1 MSSPEQE
8 FTFDVDGVAGDV
20 LNGADQESGEQE
32 IDIPETDFASF
43 SKSDFAKFLKE
54 LAQEPDTRRADKQL
68 RDLKP
73 ALDELREQARE
84 IALNRFMAEGGKAED
99 FSIRKDDD
107 DLVIDGEIKLLR
119 EKSMR
124 FGREQEENK
133 KANLNK
139 KTELL
144 SRLRA
149 VVEHENASVGFQEF
163 KKIQNEWRAVGAV
176 PQTYNKELWASYHA
190 LVDRFFDNRS
200 IYLELLELDRKKNL
214 SVKNELCLRAE
225 KLSELKEGVVLSA
238 VLRELNELHNEWKH
252 VGPVPREEKEALWTR
267 FKSASDNIYKKR
279 DERLRESNLRL
290 KGNLETKKDLL
301 ARIESLKDFNSTSVK
316 EWNEKTKEIGE
327 LQKLWL
333 AAGPVERS
341 KSKGIN
347 KPFWSLIKSFFSR
360 KGQFFK
366 TLDSARQENLNRK
379 KVLIDRVNALKTLED
394 PAAAIDEVKEIQK
407 EWKTI
412 GPVPD
417 RVSNKLFG
425 EFKTACDYFFEQ
437 RRNSYEAADK
447 ALDENL
453 RIKNQIILE
462 VGVLSGEENF
472 NRVKELSAQFHSTGF
487 VPKEQ
492 IQTIR
497 DNFRLA
503 VDKFILTLPETDQ
516 KRDKAMLEL
525 EMAAASSEP
534 NASRRIQQQEQM
546 IRKKLGAAE
555 NELALLK
562 NNVEFFARSKNA
574 DSVREEFRIRI
585 ESAQNEVDSLKS
597 RLRLIRSMS

>member
-8 FTFDVDGVAGDV
+8 FLNDVDGVAGDV
-20 LNGADQESGEQE
+20 LNGADQDSAEQE
-32 IDIPETDFASF
+32 VDIPETDFSTF
-43 SKSDFAKFLKE
+43 SKSDFSKFLKE
-54 LAQEPDTRRADKQL
+54 LSQEPNVRRADKQL

-73 ALDELREQARE
+73 ALDDLREQVRE
-84 IALNRFMAEGGKAED
+84 IALNRFIAEGGKAED

-107 DLVIDGEIKLLR
+107 DLIIDGAIKLLR
-119 EKSMR
+119 EKSVK
-124 FGREQEENK
+124 FNREQEENK

-163 KKIQNEWRAVGAV
+163 KKLQNEWRAAGAV
-176 PQTYNKELWASYHA
+176 PQAYNKELWASYHA

-214 SVKNELCLRAE
+214 SVKNELCVRAE
-225 KLSELKEGVVLSA
+225 KLSELKEGVALSA

-290 KGNLETKKDLL
+290 KGNLETKKELL

-379 KVLIDRVNALKTLED
+379 KSLIDRVIALKSLED

-425 EFKTACDYFFEQ
+425 EFKTACDYFFEH

-525 EMAAASSEP
+525 EMAAASSDP

>member
-8 FTFDVDGVAGDV
+8 FLNDVDGVAGDV
-20 LNGADQESGEQE
+20 LNGADQDSAEQE
-32 IDIPETDFASF
+32 VDIPETDFSTF
-43 SKSDFAKFLKE
+43 SKSDFSKFLKE
-54 LAQEPDTRRADKQL
+54 LSQEPNVRRADKQL

-73 ALDELREQARE
+73 ALDDLREQVRE
-84 IALNRFMAEGGKAED
+84 IALNRFIAEGGKAED

-107 DLVIDGEIKLLR
+107 DLIIDGAIKLLR
-119 EKSMR
+119 EKSVK
-124 FGREQEENK
+124 FNREQEENK

-163 KKIQNEWRAVGAV
+163 KKLQNEWRAAGAV
-176 PQTYNKELWASYHA
+176 PQAYNKELWASYHA

-214 SVKNELCLRAE
+214 SVKNELCVRAE
-225 KLSELKEGVVLSA
+225 KLSELKEGVALSA

-290 KGNLETKKDLL
+290 KGNLETKKELL

-379 KVLIDRVNALKTLED
+379 KSLIDRVIALKSLED

-525 EMAAASSEP
+525 EMAAASSDP

-562 NNVEFFARSKNA
+562 NNVEFFARCKNA

>member
-8 FTFDVDGVAGDV
+8 FLNDVDGVAGDV
-20 LNGADQESGEQE
+20 LNGADQDSAEQE
-32 IDIPETDFASF
+32 VDIPETDFSTF
-43 SKSDFAKFLKE
+43 SKSDFSKFLKE
-54 LAQEPDTRRADKQL
+54 LSQEPNVRRADKQL

-73 ALDELREQARE
+73 ALDDLREQVRE
-84 IALNRFMAEGGKAED
+84 IALNRFIAEGGKAED

-107 DLVIDGEIKLLR
+107 DLIIDGAIKLLR
-119 EKSMR
+119 EKSVK
-124 FGREQEENK
+124 FNREQEENK

-163 KKIQNEWRAVGAV
+163 KKLQNEWRAAGAV
-176 PQTYNKELWASYHA
+176 PQAYNKELWASYHA

-214 SVKNELCLRAE
+214 SVKNELCVRAE
-225 KLSELKEGVVLSA
+225 KLSELKEGVALSA

-290 KGNLETKKDLL
+290 KGNLETKKELL

-379 KVLIDRVNALKTLED
+379 KSLIDRVIALKSLED

-525 EMAAASSEP
+525 EMAAASSDP

>member
-1 MSSPEQE
+1 MSSPKQE
-8 FTFDVDGVAGDV
+8 LYNEVDAVAGDI
-20 LNGADQESGEQE
+20 LNGADQEPIEQE
-32 IDIPETDFASF
+32 IDIPETDYSAY
-43 SKSDFAKFLKE
+43 SKKDFAKVLKE
-54 LAQEPDTRRADKQL
+54 LSQEPNIRKADKQL

-73 ALDELREQARE
+73 ALDELREQAKE
-84 IALNRFMAEGGKAED
+84 IALNIFISEGGKAED

-107 DLVIDGEIKLLR
+107 DLVIDGAIKLLR
-119 EKSMR
+119 EKSLK
-124 FGREQEENK
+124 FNREQEENK

-144 SRLRA
+144 ARLRA
-149 VVEHENASVGFQEF
+149 VVEHENASAGFQEF
-163 KKIQNEWRAVGAV
+163 KKLQNEWRAAGAV
-176 PQTYNKELWASYHA
+176 PQAYNKELWASYHA

-214 SVKNELCLRAE
+214 SLKNELCARAE
-225 KLSELKEGVVLSA
+225 KLSELKEGFALSA

-252 VGPVPREEKEALWTR
+252 IGPVSREEKDALWTR
-267 FKSASDNIYKKR
+267 FKSASDKIYKQR
-279 DERLRESNLRL
+279 DERLRESSLRL
-290 KGNLETKKDLL
+290 KGNLDTKKALL
-301 ARIESLKDFNSTSVK
+301 ERVEALKEFNSASVK
-316 EWNEKTKEIGE
+316 EWNEKTKEIAE
-327 LQKLWL
+327 IQKMWI

-347 KPFWSLIKSFFSR
+347 KPFWSMIKSFFSN

-366 TLDSARQENLNRK
+366 ALDSVRQENLTRK
-379 KVLIDRVNALKTLED
+379 KLLIERVNELKTQADPVGAIDR
-394 PAAAIDEVKEIQK
+394 IKEIQK

-417 RVSNKLFG
+417 RVSNKLFA
-425 EFKTACDYFFEQ
+425 EFKAACDYFFEL
-437 RRNSYEAADK
+437 RRNSFEAADK
-447 ALDENL
+447 ALEENL
-453 RIKNQIILE
+453 SIKNRIIQE
-462 VGVLSGEENF
+462 VVGLSGEENF
-472 NRVKELSAQFHSTGF
+472 TRVKELSMQFHATGF
-487 VPKEQ
+487 VPKEH
-492 IQTIR
+492 IQSTR
-497 DNFRLA
+497 EGFRLA
-503 VDKFILTLPETDQ
+503 IDKFVLSLPEADQ

-525 EMAAASSEP
+525 EMAAASSDP

-574 DSVREEFRIRI
+574 DSVREEFRIKI
-585 ESAQNEVDSLKS
+585 ESAQAEVNSLKS